1 MQIPLSF
8 KRMFLAPGK
17 TFAVPT
23 VAGSRVRVVDGMV
36 WATTSNNPD
45 DVWLGA
51 GDEHIVQSPGLTV
64 VESVA
69 PSTIELLPPAA
80 IGPNSGPNVTG
91 GHIMNRYEIRIPRAA
106 CHFAA
111 IAMTAI
117 TIGLA
122 VVLPAKISSDRHDAL
137 PHATSNVLAATPDG
151 QAATKAGGT
160 VKPLEGTIT
169 QASSGVAPPTRVQ

>member
-1 MQIPLSF
+1 MQIRLSF

-23 VAGSRVRVVDGMV
+23 VSGARVRVLDGLV
-36 WATTSNNPD
+36 WATTSSSPD

-51 GDEHIVQSPGLTV
+51 GDEHTVQSAGLTV

-69 PSTIELLPPAA
+69 RSTVEIIPPAA
-80 IGPNSGPNVTG
+80 TG
-91 GHIMNRYEIRIPRAA
+91 IRGRLMNRYEINIPRAA
-106 CHFAA
+106 CRIAA

-117 TIGLA
+117 TIGTL
-122 VVLPAKISSDRHDAL
+122 VVLPAKMEAARHELRQPVTA
-137 PHATSNVLAATPDG
+137 NVLAATPAQWAISRPGDM
-151 QAATKAGGT
+151 
-160 VKPLEGTIT
+160 VKPPERAIT